1 MIFDLIQGPTPKEF
15 EWVSAGKVSPVKN
28 QVKLSFRKF
37 AAKFAYEIFFT
48 LLLSLFRLLVVAVPA
63 SLLLPVLNPV
73 L

>member
-28 QVKLSFRKF
+28 QVELPFIDFLTFRKLQLN
-37 AAKFAYEIFFT
+37 
-48 LLLSLFRLLVVAVPA
+48 LLLSLSRLLVVAVPA